1 VAGSAVTVRSKG
13 QDTKEAARSWHPRRK
28 DTRQDRDVTIVD
40 IDPWGAFFERFWEQ
54 AAEGESAD
62 ERRGGER
69 KPGKGPRT
77 TGTKPDR

>member
-1 VAGSAVTVRSKG
+1 MASEKEGGRGRRKGSAGRGERVVEKN
-13 QDTKEAARSWHPRRK
+13 
-28 DTRQDRDVTIVD
+28 TRQDRDVTIVD

>member
-1 VAGSAVTVRSKG
+1 MASEKEGGRVRRKGSAGRGERVV
-13 QDTKEAARSWHPRRK
+13 EK

-69 KPGKGPRT
+69 KPGKGQRT

>member
-1 VAGSAVTVRSKG
+1 MASVKEGGRVRRKGSAGRGERVV
-13 QDTKEAARSWHPRRK
+13 EK

-77 TGTKPDR
+77 TSTKPDR